1 MTIRPTLAGLTVD
14 VEVLQARGLIAK
26 DRSLLGKRTSDPYI
40 EVHYGQELIG
50 KTRTIKK
57 NVSPVWN
64 EKFQLSVGADAALLM
79 IHPGSQAHLELRIF
93 DEDKGPNDDP
103 MGTVLVPL
111 KPQDTAT
118 SQTWYPV
125 GKGTGK
131 FFCHNAQ
138 GEVEVKVTMTGR
150 QMVDLERGNLHQLQY
165 NRITVGLAWDIE
177 QGQMVDLDSSC
188 VAVNREGNVDMN
200 ESVYYGNLVNS
211 NLSLVHS
218 GDEQTGE
225 AGGDDERIQ
234 VELDR
239 IPSHIIALYF
249 ILTLA
254 TPPNKTFADVKSA
267 KMRFLSTET
276 KAGICRFVPSEMGNN
291 TALFLVRIAREG
303 THWNLT
309 PIAEGDECARD
320 FGSLIPELKGYSRD
334 LVPGIVIDPQER
346 IAIMRKGGTIR
357 VTDYLPGHKLPPWV
371 TFGLAWDVTNGV
383 NIDLD
388 ASAIMLNES
397 LELVDIV
404 SFQQLTSK
412 DGSIRHSGD
421 EREGDEVGDDEKI
434 NVALA
439 SVDPQ
444 VKYIGFV
451 INSFSGQELD
461 DIAKAAC
468 HLFDPQTHTEI
479 AKYTLT
485 NSHELD
491 KHTALVMGCLYR
503 AAGDEWHLRIIS
515 QPAQGLVAQKVV
527 DELQTFLLCYPPQA
541 LSFPPDPEIVLT
553 EMPDTVPIEE
563 EIVVVPESDLN
574 QYNSYY

>member
-1 MTIRPTLAGLTVD
+1 
-14 VEVLQARGLIAK
+14 
-26 DRSLLGKRTSDPYI
+26 
-40 EVHYGQELIG
+40 
-50 KTRTIKK
+50 
-57 NVSPVWN
+57 
-64 EKFQLSVGADAALLM
+64 
-79 IHPGSQAHLELRIF
+79 
-93 DEDKGPNDDP
+93 
-103 MGTVLVPL
+103 
-111 KPQDTAT
+111 
-118 SQTWYPV
+118 
-125 GKGTGK
+125 
-131 FFCHNAQ
+131 
-138 GEVEVKVTMTGR
+138 
-150 QMVDLERGNLHQLQY
+150 
-165 NRITVGLAWDIE
+165 
-177 QGQMVDLDSSC
+177 MVDLDSSC

-267 KMRFLSTET
+267 KMRFISTET
-276 KAGICRFVPSEMGNN
+276 KVGICRFVPSEMGNN

-397 LELVDIV
+397 LATVEMSGRVMKSVTMKRLTLPWQVWILKSNTLVLSSIHFPV
-404 SFQQLTSK
+404 RSWMILPRRLVISLILKLIQKLQSTPLPILTSSTSTLPWSW
-412 DGSIRHSGD
+412 DVFTAQPEMNGIC
-421 EREGDEVGDDEKI
+421 E
-434 NVALA
+434 
-439 SVDPQ
+439 
-444 VKYIGFV
+444 
-451 INSFSGQELD
+451 SF
-461 DIAKAAC
+461 
-468 HLFDPQTHTEI
+468 P
-479 AKYTLT
+479 
-485 NSHELD
+485 
-491 KHTALVMGCLYR
+491 
-503 AAGDEWHLRIIS
+503 S
-515 QPAQGLVAQKVV
+515 QPK
-527 DELQTFLLCYPPQA
+527 DWLLRRWWMSCRPSFYVTLHK
-541 LSFPPDPEIVLT
+541 LSVFHLIPKL
-553 EMPDTVPIEE
+553 
-563 EIVVVPESDLN
+563 S
-574 QYNSYY
+574 

>member
-40 EVHYGQELIG
+40 EVYYGQELIG

-79 IHPGSQAHLELRIF
+79 IHPGSKAHLELRIF
-93 DEDKGPNDDP
+93 DEDKGSNDDP

-118 SQTWYPV
+118 LQTWYPV

-267 KMRFLSTET
+267 KMRFILTET
-276 KAGICRFVPSEMGNN
+276 KVGICRFVPS
-291 TALFLVRIAREG
+291 IREG
-303 THWNLT
+303 
-309 PIAEGDECARD
+309 P
-320 FGSLIPELKGYSRD
+320 
-334 LVPGIVIDPQER
+334 V
-346 IAIMRKGGTIR
+346 
-357 VTDYLPGHKLPPWV
+357 
-371 TFGLAWDVTNGV
+371 
-383 NIDLD
+383 
-388 ASAIMLNES
+388 LN
-397 LELVDIV
+397 
-404 SFQQLTSK
+404 
-412 DGSIRHSGD
+412 
-421 EREGDEVGDDEKI
+421 
-434 NVALA
+434 
-439 SVDPQ
+439 
-444 VKYIGFV
+444 
-451 INSFSGQELD
+451 
-461 DIAKAAC
+461 
-468 HLFDPQTHTEI
+468 
-479 AKYTLT
+479 
-485 NSHELD
+485 
-491 KHTALVMGCLYR
+491 
-503 AAGDEWHLRIIS
+503 
-515 QPAQGLVAQKVV
+515 
-527 DELQTFLLCYPPQA
+527 
-541 LSFPPDPEIVLT
+541 
-553 EMPDTVPIEE
+553 
-563 EIVVVPESDLN
+563 
-574 QYNSYY
+574 